1 MKAINEIDLGL
12 AVMCAAAARGE
23 TLTTYEIAE
32 ICGCSQTLIS
42 KTLRTALEKL
52 RGSRGNIL
60 RDFI

>member
-1 MKAINEIDLGL
+1 MKKVNEIDLGL
-12 AVMCAAAARGE
+12 AVMCAAAARDE

-42 KTLRTALEKL
+42 KILRSALKKL
-52 RGSRGNIL
+52 SGSRGNKL